1 MTTATTVQAIGEC
14 MLELVRGAS
23 RDVRLGYSGDTYNTA
38 VYLQRVADQLD
49 VPVQVRFLTGVGTD
63 PESRRMRARWRIED
77 VGDDA
82 VVVPDAL
89 PGLYLI
95 STDDD
100 GERSFSYWRGHS
112 AAARLFVGLDWIER
126 VDAELI
132 YLSGISLQLMS
143 EESRAALVAR
153 LRDLR
158 VRGSRV
164 AFDTNYRPS
173 GWRDIAQARGAME
186 AVLEVTDIALVT
198 LDDEIALGAC
208 SDLDGCVR
216 RLREL
221 GVPEFAVKVGA
232 GGVWV
237 SAGDALIPVPTSPVE
252 PLDTTAAGD
261 SFNGGYLAARLAGQ
275 GPVDAARAGNAIAG
289 RVVLHSGAIVPAH
302 HMPVIRTPGAPQLG

>member
-14 MLELVRGAS
+14 MVELVRGAS
-23 RDVRLGYSGDTYNTA
+23 RDVRLGYSGDTYNTS
-38 VYLQRVADQLD
+38 VYLHRAAVQLD
-49 VPVQVRFLTGVGTD
+49 TPLQVRFLTGVGAD
-63 PESRRMRARWRIED
+63 AESRRMRARWRIEH

-82 VVVPDAL
+82 IVVPGAL

-95 STDDD
+95 STDDG
-100 GERSFSYWRGHS
+100 GERSFSYWRGNS
-112 AAARLFVGLDWIER
+112 AAARLFAGLDWIAG
-126 VDAELI
+126 VDADLV

-158 VRGSRV
+158 DRGSRI

-173 GWRDIAQARGAME
+173 GWPDVDEARRAME

-198 LDDEIALGAC
+198 LDDEIALGTC
-208 SDLDGCVR
+208 SDLAGCVR
-216 RLREL
+216 RLCDL

-237 SAGDALIPVPTSPVE
+237 LADDVLTHVPTSPVE

-261 SFNGGYLAARLAGQ
+261 SFNGGYLAARLADRD
-275 GPVDAARAGNAIAG
+275 PVDAARVGNAIAG
-289 RVVLHSGAIVPAH
+289 RVVLHSGAIVQAH
-302 HMPVIRTPGAPQLG
+302 HMPVIGT